1 MEMHEYLDLL
11 TGQIR
16 NKKAGASVAKEI
28 KSHMEDQAQ
37 VYMEQGM
44 GQEEALAE
52 AVRQMGNPVEVG
64 IDMDRIHRP
73 RNNWKLLGA
82 MAVLS
87 LVGLLVQYLCIYRFG
102 GDQLAG
108 TGGGHAFMRQC
119 LYTFLGLAGMALLYF
134 FDYSMFSRY
143 GGGIGFLFLAAI
155 ALACILGFARKANG
169 GHSYLKPIMYLF
181 IPVYSGI
188 LYRYRG
194 RGYACIAGSLL
205 WLFAAAWVGFGV
217 IGGGISITLDV
228 MFVCCLM
235 FTAALIKNWYQVK
248 HRWLPLSGLGIMSLL
263 LGVLSFVNMAPYQYR
278 RIMAYLNP
286 RAYAKEGSF
295 VTLKVREMI
304 SQLKPIG
311 GMQGRGYGLSETPAH
326 VLPWGQSD
334 FVILQAASM
343 WGTLAAFGLAALL
356 ILFLS
361 GLFFMVKRQKNQLG
375 QMIGYGCVLI
385 LVIET
390 ATHLLNN
397 LGILYL
403 SSAGL
408 PFFTFGLYHTVAVYG
423 LLGILFS
430 IYRYQDLVWEPGAE
444 EKNREKGILAYL
456 GKYRIRIERTDV

>member
-1 MEMHEYLDLL
+1 
-11 TGQIR
+11 
-16 NKKAGASVAKEI
+16 
-28 KSHMEDQAQ
+28 
-37 VYMEQGM
+37 
-44 GQEEALAE
+44 
-52 AVRQMGNPVEVG
+52 
-64 IDMDRIHRP
+64 
-73 RNNWKLLGA
+73 
-82 MAVLS
+82 
-87 LVGLLVQYLCIYRFG
+87 
-102 GDQLAG
+102 
-108 TGGGHAFMRQC
+108 
-119 LYTFLGLAGMALLYF
+119 
-134 FDYSMFSRY
+134 
-143 GGGIGFLFLAAI
+143 
-155 ALACILGFARKANG
+155 
-169 GHSYLKPIMYLF
+169 
-181 IPVYSGI
+181 
-188 LYRYRG
+188 
-194 RGYACIAGSLL
+194 
-205 WLFAAAWVGFGV
+205 
-217 IGGGISITLDV
+217 
-228 MFVCCLM
+228 
-235 FTAALIKNWYQVK
+235 
-248 HRWLPLSGLGIMSLL
+248 
-263 LGVLSFVNMAPYQYR
+263 
-278 RIMAYLNP
+278 MAYLNP